1 MNFILAPLRG
11 VTIRCF
17 RETFAAELAACGFV
31 EAVTPFITAAQGFD
45 PLKDR
50 ELRREGRGKREEGRS
65 AERQHS
71 FLAITPQF
79 IGKDPAALRD
89 CLVRIRDAGYETADL
104 NCGCP
109 FPMVRNKGRG
119 SGLLRTP
126 DVLRRLLEV
135 GCEVMDPGKFS
146 AKTRLGI
153 ESPDEI
159 FSLLPVFNEFPLRF
173 LAVHS
178 RTAKQMYEGHCDA
191 ARLVRVVA
199 ESRNRVVPNGDLTMD
214 SAPDGAMI
222 GRDFVRSLG
231 ARPDSRELLLSY
243 LAASEAEL
251 GGQDHPVLGRMKEL
265 LSYWKEIPFWRR
277 NWDVLK
283 LCRTCDELRSVVGGG
298 FAS

>member
-17 RETFAAELAACGFV
+17 RETFAAELAACGFA
-31 EAVTPFITAAQGFD
+31 EAVTPFITAAPGFD

-50 ELRREGRGKREEGRS
+50 ELRTPPGTSSTYGT
-65 AERQHS
+65 HS
-71 FLAITPQF
+71 TISLTPQF

-89 CLVRIRDAGYETADL
+89 CLLRVRDAGYETADL

-135 GCEVMDPGKFS
+135 GCEVMGPGKFS

-173 LAVHS
+173 LAVHA
-178 RTAKQMYEGHCDA
+178 RTAKQMYEGRCDA
-191 ARLVRVVA
+191 ARLVRVTA
-199 ESRNRVVPNGDLTMD
+199 ESRNRVVPNGDLTMET
-214 SAPDGAMI
+214 APDGAMI
-222 GRDFVRSLG
+222 GRAFVRSLG
-231 ARPDSRELLLSY
+231 TRPDSRELLLRY

-251 GGQDHPVLGRMKEL
+251 GGQDNPVLGRMKEL
-265 LSYWKEIPFWRR
+265 LSYWKAIPFWHRK
-277 NWDVLK
+277 WDVLK